1 MNPTK
6 CYRELRKIDAA
17 KFHDDIKT
25 SVLFTAPSE
34 DPSCIVSQ
42 YEQVLSELL
51 DRHAPLKTR
60 TMSLRPNAPW
70 YTEDL
75 RAAKRLKRCHER
87 KWRKS
92 KLEIDRQIFVD
103 QCQIYTRKLEK
114 AKCDYHRNKIAECD
128 DRQLFRFVD
137 KMCRPETASSRV
149 LPSHDNAKSLANKF
163 ADFFHAKIKNLRQD
177 IDSSVHNS
185 PSVDIHDSCCSS
197 FRSFSAV
204 TEDTVAKTITGS
216 AAKSCPLDPIPSVIL
231 KQCLEAVLPTITRLV
246 NTSLLT
252 GEMPSGLK
260 VARVIPLLKKSSLD
274 QEELKNYR
282 PISNL
287 KFLFKTIER
296 IASSQLH
303 AYLDKNKLHSP
314 MQSAY
319 RKFHSTET
327 ALLRVQN
334 DLLRAVDK
342 HQEAVLIL
350 IDYSAAF
357 DTIDHKIL
365 IRRLCQRY
373 GITDTAL
380 KWFSSY
386 VQGRTQC
393 IDINGTLS
401 DEYPLDEGVPQGS
414 WVGCLRSDAL
424 LPQKFDNF
432 AK

>member
-1 MNPTK
+1 M
-6 CYRELRKIDAA
+6 A
-17 KFHDDIKT
+17 
-25 SVLFTAPSE
+25 
-34 DPSCIVSQ
+34 
-42 YEQVLSELL
+42 
-51 DRHAPLKTR
+51 
-60 TMSLRPNAPW
+60 
-70 YTEDL
+70 
-75 RAAKRLKRCHER
+75 
-87 KWRKS
+87 KS

-128 DRQLFRFVD
+128 DRQLFRLVD

-163 ADFFHAKIKNLRQD
+163 ADFFHAKIKNLRKD

-185 PSVDIHDSCCSS
+185 PSVDIHDTRCCSS

-204 TEDTVAKTITGS
+204 TEDTVAKTITGRN
-216 AAKSCPLDPIPSVIL
+216 AI
-231 KQCLEAVLPTITRLV
+231 
-246 NTSLLT
+246 
-252 GEMPSGLK
+252 GLK

-314 MQSAY
+314 MQSAF

-350 IDYSAAF
+350 LDYSAAF

-401 DEYPLDEGVPQGS
+401 DEYRLMKVSHRARLSLPPLAIGDSAISASKAARDLGVVIDESLDMKDHLKNVSKAASFAIYRIGKIRKYLDQNATE
-414 WVGCLRSDAL
+414 RST
-424 LPQKFDNF
+424 
-432 AK
+432 